1 MRLGTPRAMFVAAA
15 LLAGGCLE
23 IETRVK
29 IAEDGSASLTER
41 VLFTARL
48 LDLAGAQRPA
58 LAQRLSREAALERMQ
73 EMGSG
78 LSLVRH
84 EVRELDDG
92 SMESRAEIAV
102 PDLNGFRY
110 LSPWPA
116 HADWASNN
124 AIRVEFGPRYKS
136 APYGGGNAGC
146 MSVSFRYDKPPRGQ
160 PGPPK
165 DGPPPRGPA
174 PAEQQVYREI
184 APVVRDLVKGL
195 RLRFTCESYA
205 PVHSGLGV
213 RGAGSTAID
222 VIDISDENMD
232 QAAAPFWANEEVML
246 EVARGDFWGPNIARN
261 VRGYDSN
268 FTLPLFT
275 PLGSP
280 HMWWLGSQNIWFPPS
295 RQLFDKHFAGKKL
308 DFSPWAASPPEKQVP
323 ARWQDVGWQGW
334 KDRPA
339 ETGAAPGGGTP

>member
-1 MRLGTPRAMFVAAA
+1 MRPRTLRALCVAAA
-15 LLAGGCLE
+15 LLTGGCLE

-29 IAEDGSASLTER
+29 VAEDGTARVTER

-48 LDLAGAQRPA
+48 LDLAGPQRPT

-73 EMGSG
+73 QMGSG
-78 LSLVRH
+78 LSFVKH
-84 EVRELDDG
+84 ELRERDDG
-92 SMESRAEIAV
+92 SMESLTEIAV
-102 PDLNGFRY
+102 SDLNGFRY
-110 LSPWPA
+110 VSPWPA

-124 AIRVEFGPRYKS
+124 VIRAHFVPLYKS
-136 APYGGGNAGC
+136 INNGGGAGN
-146 MSVSFRYDKPPRGQ
+146 MSVSFRTEKPARGWPRPSGDA
-160 PGPPK
+160 PAPK
-165 DGPPPRGPA
+165 GPPPS
-174 PAEQQVYREI
+174 EQQVYREI
-184 APVVRDLVKGL
+184 APLVRDLVKGL
-195 RLRFTCESYA
+195 RLRFTFESYA
-205 PVHSGLGV
+205 PVRSGLGV

-222 VIDISDENMD
+222 LIDISDENMD

-261 VRGYDSN
+261 VQGYSRN

-280 HMWWLGSQNIWFPPS
+280 HMWHLGGQNIWFPPS
-295 RQLFDKHFAGKKL
+295 RQLFDKHFAGRKL
-308 DFSPWAASPPEKQVP
+308 DLSPWAASPPNKQVM

-339 ETGAAPGGGTP
+339 EAGAAPGGGKP